1 MRISFLSCLVVL
13 ACVPC
18 AGHAQVVIGEVLWP
32 GSDLATSDE
41 WLEITSIAET
51 DTDLSGWILTSL
63 NTKGEHAVALTFAT
77 GSNIGAGETMVIA
90 SHVASA
96 SRLRVDPVFVASSL
110 TLPNTK
116 LLLRLRDAHGTLID
130 EVDDAVGAP
139 FAGAN
144 PSGTG
149 AKASMERIDLHAAG
163 TLKENWRTSTQSLGF
178 DDGARVFGTPGTL
191 PFDEPQE
198 VITQIV
204 QSSSSSSASSVSSS
218 ASSAPCLDPLQISIN
233 IQSGPVSGVGKV
245 TVNMQAVAVAGS
257 LSSSACSWDFADGF
271 TSASCNPSTHSFTNP
286 GTYMVHLEAKNQCG
300 DTLVQQQKID
310 VLPDGTSVS
319 SQASY
324 YDGSRL
330 IFSGALPN
338 PEGADTGKEWIEIHN
353 AEDHP
358 VDLAGWKLAVGETSV
373 QSFVLKGSLPPG
385 ENLRIFDAEI
395 KFKLPNTAS
404 KLELVPPSGIATSS
418 VVWKSTD
425 EGRTYYADDI
435 RSVQVSGT
443 VMRLLGRTSFELQLD
458 ADASHTLDDDR
469 VIVTM
474 LGIRSATADER
485 TTFSADESED
495 QKYLEALMKNKKVE
509 LEFDTNLWDDRGS
522 LLAYVFGDGSLSVQE
537 YLLSTGR
544 WVTQTED
551 AFSFKKRFQD
561 LQQKTSNAH
570 VGNDVLL
577 PSAQKEAQTK
587 AMQAAVAD
595 ASGLVISEVFP
606 SPYPPSDT
614 AHQGL
619 LKSEWIEIRNSSQHS
634 VDLSALVLRIDGTKK
649 VFKKAPKVLSGS
661 LLVLRIADLGGRL
674 KNTGGS
680 VALLSTEGSV
690 ISEVTYPELKNGYAY
705 AVTSSSQ
712 SFCVTTAPTP
722 GVANRCITVANTK
735 KSVAAK
741 KSATTAKKVSSQVK
755 AYAASYRA
763 QVVPEEAEEA
773 SVSDIV
779 FEDAP
784 SPGGGL
790 GFLVAA
796 FILGS
801 GFSLLA
807 MFLVLRKRTFG
818 FSIGTQS
825 RSSTIH
831 SYPPAV

>member
-13 ACVPC
+13 ACMPC

-41 WLEITSIAET
+41 WLEITSIAEA
-51 DTDLSGWILTSL
+51 DTDLSGWTLTSL
-63 NTKGEHAVALTFAT
+63 NTKGEHAIALTFAT
-77 GSNIGAGETMVIA
+77 GSHIGPGESLVVA

-96 SRLRVDPVFVASSL
+96 SRLVAEPAFLASSL

-116 LLLRLRDAHGTLID
+116 LLLRLRNAYGTLVD
-130 EVDDAVGAP
+130 EVDDGVGVP

-198 VITQIV
+198 VITQVV
-204 QSSSSSSASSVSSS
+204 QSSSSSSSSSSASSVSSS

-271 TSASCNPSTHSFTNP
+271 TSTSCNPSTHSFTNP

-300 DTLVQQQKID
+300 DTLIQEQKIE
-310 VLPDGTSVS
+310 VFPDGRSVS
-319 SQASY
+319 DQASF

-353 AEDHP
+353 AEERA
-358 VDLAGWKLAVGETSV
+358 VDLAGWKLLVGETSV
-373 QSFVLKGSLPPG
+373 QSYPLKGSLAPG

-404 KLELVPPSGIATSS
+404 KLELVAPSGIATSS

-443 VMRLLGRTSFELQLD
+443 VARLLGRTSFELQLD
-458 ADASHTLDDDR
+458 ADAAHTLDDDR

-485 TTFSADESED
+485 TTFSADELED
-495 QKYLEALMKNKKVE
+495 QKYLEALIKNKKVE

-561 LQQKTSNAH
+561 LQQKTSDAH

-577 PSAQKEAQTK
+577 PSAQKEARTK
-587 AMQAAVAD
+587 AMQVATAD

-614 AHQGL
+614 AHEGL

-634 VDLSALVLRIDGTKK
+634 VDLSAVAIRIDGTKK

-680 VALLSTEGSV
+680 VALLDDKGSV
-690 ISEVTYPELKNGYAY
+690 ISDVIYPETKNGYSY
-705 AVTSSSQ
+705 AATSADGP
-712 SFCVTTAPTP
+712 FCLTASPTP
-722 GVANRCITVANTK
+722 GTANECIVFAHSSKKTVAKRTG
-735 KSVAAK
+735 
-741 KSATTAKKVSSQVK
+741 TVSPQVK

-763 QVVPEEAEEA
+763 QVHPEEADA
-773 SVSDIV
+773 GPVSDIM
-779 FEDAP
+779 FEDAADP
-784 SPGGGL
+784 QGGV
-790 GFLVAA
+790 GFFVAV
-796 FILGS
+796 FILGC
-801 GFSLLA
+801 GFSALGT
-807 MFLVLRKRTFG
+807 FLVLRKRSLGSDFV
-818 FSIGTQS
+818 QS